1 MLLGPLPAHRPAL
14 TTAIL
19 AVAAATL
26 GLAGS
31 RAAAQTV
38 AAPRAADEQ
47 AIRAAT
53 AAYRAALEKGDAAA
67 LAALWTPDGDIVDDA
82 GNVLPGRDTAALIG
96 ETGDGPRPE
105 FRMVDTSLRFLCA
118 DAAIEDGT
126 VEVRLP
132 GGGSLEG
139 HFSAVWVKHEGAWK
153 LAAIREARSP
163 EETNAGVLEQ
173 LDWMVGEWRAVAVS
187 DATGG
192 TAATPQDGKP
202 ITMSVRWN
210 PTRTF
215 LVREMVIPPP
225 AGGPADVPPLEVSQQ
240 IGWDPLARQVRGW
253 AFGSDGSHGESTW
266 MPEDGGWVSRTMS
279 IRPDGRKTS
288 SLIVYAPDGP
298 NRLTVQSL
306 PTHVGGEH
314 EPHVVMTLE
323 RTPAR

>member
-1 MLLGPLPAHRPAL
+1 MPIGPYCGPHSLIPRPRLAAGVFACV
-14 TTAIL
+14 AI
-19 AVAAATL
+19 VAAM
-26 GLAGS
+26 
-31 RAAAQTV
+31 TV
-38 AAPRAADEQ
+38 AGAADPTADEA

-53 AAYRAALEKGDAAA
+53 TAYREALERGDAAA

-82 GNVLPGRDTAALIG
+82 GNVLPGRDTAALMG
-96 ETGDGPRPE
+96 PPGDGPRPE
-105 FRMVDTSLRFLCA
+105 FRIVDTTLRFLCD

-132 GGGSLEG
+132 GGGELTG
-139 HFSAVWVKHEGAWK
+139 HFAAVWVRHDGAWK
-153 LAAIREARSP
+153 LAAIREARTP
-163 EETNAGVLEQ
+163 ESDAAGVLEQ
-173 LDWMVGEWRAVAVS
+173 LDWMVGEWKSVTVT
-187 DATGG
+187 DATGAA
-192 TAATPQDGKP
+192 TAAPANGKP

-215 LVREMVIPPP
+215 LVRDMVIPPP
-225 AGGPADVPPLEVSQQ
+225 AAAPADVAPLEVSQQ

-266 MPEDGGWVSRTMS
+266 MLEGGAWVARTVS
-279 IRPDGRKTS
+279 VRPDGRKTS

-323 RTPAR
+323 RVAAR